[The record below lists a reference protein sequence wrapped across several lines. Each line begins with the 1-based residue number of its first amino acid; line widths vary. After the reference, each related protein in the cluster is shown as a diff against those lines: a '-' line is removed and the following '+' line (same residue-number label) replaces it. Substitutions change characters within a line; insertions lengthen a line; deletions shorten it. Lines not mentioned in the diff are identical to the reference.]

1 MPSDYKRIQNTYY
14 FNLTSATI
22 GDGGLTQEINYQM
35 PALPTFPNGESKT
48 GIFRLLSATIGNQ
61 TDTNNI
67 AENSGFYIDFSGL
80 SLRPQ
85 CFGGDQGISF
95 QAVNRFWIPNQHSDI
110 ITTEGARTI
119 TQPAFNM
126 PLYEMPEVVSV
137 EAGARGAGTST
148 RAAFN
153 VPLITVPQVVS
164 VMTAKS
170 VANGFAGLGFNTQTG
185 GELSNPYELICGNP
199 SGNTGGIRL
208 FNEHGAV
215 LAASLGDLNQLII
228 NTTFTIELI
237 DPDDDQNM

>member
-14 FNLTSATI
+14 FNLTSATVAA
-22 GDGGLTQEINYQM
+22 GGLTQEINFLM
-35 PALPTFPNGESKT
+35 PTLPTFPNGESKT

-67 AENSGFYIDFSGL
+67 AENSGFFIDFSGL

-119 TQPAFNM
+119 TIPTYEIPIVVSTKTGMRPSDDAVVADGAITQPA
-126 PLYEMPEVVSV
+126 YD
-137 EAGARGAGTST
+137 
-148 RAAFN
+148 
-153 VPLITVPQVVS
+153 IPQVVAT
-164 VMTAKS
+164 MTAKT

-185 GELSNPYELICGNP
+185 GELSNPYEVICGNP

-215 LAASLGDLNQLII
+215 LAASLGDINQLIM
-228 NTTFTIELI
+228 NTTFSIELI

>member
-1 MPSDYKRIQNTYY
+1 
-14 FNLTSATI
+14 
-22 GDGGLTQEINYQM
+22 M

-48 GIFRLLSATIGNQ
+48 GIFRLLSATVGNQ

-67 AENSGFYIDFSGL
+67 AKNSGFYIDFSGL

-119 TQPAFNM
+119 SQPAFNM
-126 PLYEMPEVVSV
+126 PAVTQPTYNIPAHTMPAVITEDGGGDGVD
-137 EAGARGAGTST
+137 ST
-148 RAAFN
+148 RAAFD
-153 VPLITVPQVVS
+153 VPVVPIPAITIPAYQVPAFVS
-164 VMTAKS
+164 TMTAKT

-185 GELSNPYELICGNP
+185 GELSNPYEVICGNP

-208 FNEHGAV
+208 FDEHGAA
-215 LAASLGDLNQLII
+215 LEASIGNISQLMM
-228 NTTFTIELI
+228 NTTFSIELI

>member
-14 FNLTSATI
+14 FNLTSTTI
-22 GDGGLTQEINYQM
+22 ALGGLTQEINFQM

-48 GIFRLLSATIGNQ
+48 GIFRLLSATVGNQ

-67 AENSGFYIDFSGL
+67 AKNSGCYIDFSGL

-85 CFGGDQGISF
+85 CFGGDLGISF

-119 TQPAFNM
+119 TTPTYNL
-126 PLYEMPEVVSV
+126 PTWNMPEVVTV
-137 EAGARGAGTST
+137 EAGARGNGTAT
-148 RAAFN
+148 APVHAIP
-153 VPLITVPQVVS
+153 VIAIPEVVAI
-164 VMTAKS
+164 MTAKT

-208 FNEHGAV
+208 FDEHGVA
-215 LAASLGDLNQLII
+215 LAASIGDIDQLMM
-228 NTTFTIELI
+228 NTTFSIELI